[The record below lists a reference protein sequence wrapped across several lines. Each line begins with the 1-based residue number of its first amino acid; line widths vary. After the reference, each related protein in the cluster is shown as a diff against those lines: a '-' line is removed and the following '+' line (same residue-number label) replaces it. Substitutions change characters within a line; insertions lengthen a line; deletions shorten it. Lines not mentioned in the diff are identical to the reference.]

1 MMKYLKKTIIVLI
14 SVLICFASLSSSVF
28 ADGDYSVWDDLD
40 NPPSYPSYVDTD
52 DYLSRAQF
60 QAWSI
65 LKAYGMTD
73 AQAIGIMTNMQCEG
87 GYSSFSIEGWSYSN
101 AIDIFG
107 GREAYNNGTAQQMF
121 VEQHDDYTVAFLQD
135 HYLFTADEISVARQ
149 GRNRSN
155 YHGTAVGGAGYFCQ
169 GSGYCGIGLCQ
180 WTGGRAKL
188 LLDWSV
194 ENNCDWWVFPNQICW
209 MFTPPEE
216 GGDSAQP
223 YILRYFEATANA
235 SASECCRQWFT
246 VYEMGGGDT
255 SSSFYLNHCAERSR
269 LAGEL
274 YAIWTGR
281 SWDNQWGLDVLSGA
295 GLVGHGHFE
304 GIEDE
309 GILNNYSDVVLYYPM
324 NGGFL
329 FLDEAE
335 SLQPNNENVLRNY
348 VNGTECPQYALFEL
362 FGEDLHWYRYFG
374 EQTELPKYYDHA
386 YSGFIQ
392 NKVDQLFNEGD
403 FNILEYQ
410 ANQFLSC
417 NVYQGRVPVLT
428 TQNVADGRIDPRVS
442 QLRYSRFSG
451 YPYVLG
457 TISMAI
463 AKFFVSLTSVIVGHT
478 LFDKFVELLNFIE
491 TGYVWTTFIAPIIYF
506 IVAFAVIAFL
516 FSIVKMVSKYAQGMG
531 SSPKEIIM
539 RFLVGFIGLGI
550 IFCSTANPSNF
561 NNIMLGV
568 ATAMD
573 RVFESSLASS
583 LEGDEVAGVSN
594 SDIVTEAVLWKTCIF
609 NAWCRGQFEGRE
621 YDELYTTYANLDE
634 GQSAMPQ
641 SNSTESG
648 SDSTPYYNSAE
659 STGDVFVPI
668 GNGVEVRNWAAYLYS
683 CGSKYHIDS
692 TIDEEYELPEVIEYP
707 VATTTFSNRAVFA
720 DTFRVIDAQMDISP
734 QYYNDGTQVN
744 NYIKSKGIN
753 PEFFSQSAIMLVN
766 SALLMLIIPPV
777 FKKLKNFVLMIILT
791 IQSIYFT
798 IIELFKPDTGFRDLS
813 DNFKKSIGGYFVGSV
828 QTYIILIL
836 YMNFVDKGFVW
847 ALVYVILCLTV
858 LGFNLQDAKR
868 AIGEVKNTYYMIKKK
883 LVE

>member
-1 MMKYLKKTIIVLI
+1 
-14 SVLICFASLSSSVF
+14 
-28 ADGDYSVWDDLD
+28 
-40 NPPSYPSYVDTD
+40 
-52 DYLSRAQF
+52 
-60 QAWSI
+60 
-65 LKAYGMTD
+65 
-73 AQAIGIMTNMQCEG
+73 
-87 GYSSFSIEGWSYSN
+87 
-101 AIDIFG
+101 
-107 GREAYNNGTAQQMF
+107 
-121 VEQHDDYTVAFLQD
+121 
-135 HYLFTADEISVARQ
+135 
-149 GRNRSN
+149 
-155 YHGTAVGGAGYFCQ
+155 
-169 GSGYCGIGLCQ
+169 
-180 WTGGRAKL
+180 
-188 LLDWSV
+188 
-194 ENNCDWWVFPNQICW
+194 
-209 MFTPPEE
+209 
-216 GGDSAQP
+216 
-223 YILRYFEATANA
+223 
-235 SASECCRQWFT
+235 
-246 VYEMGGGDT
+246 
-255 SSSFYLNHCAERSR
+255 
-269 LAGEL
+269 
-274 YAIWTGR
+274 
-281 SWDNQWGLDVLSGA
+281 
-295 GLVGHGHFE
+295 
-304 GIEDE
+304 
-309 GILNNYSDVVLYYPM
+309 
-324 NGGFL
+324 
-329 FLDEAE
+329 
-335 SLQPNNENVLRNY
+335 
-348 VNGTECPQYALFEL
+348 
-362 FGEDLHWYRYFG
+362 
-374 EQTELPKYYDHA
+374 
-386 YSGFIQ
+386 
-392 NKVDQLFNEGD
+392 
-403 FNILEYQ
+403 
-410 ANQFLSC
+410 
-417 NVYQGRVPVLT
+417 
-428 TQNVADGRIDPRVS
+428 
-442 QLRYSRFSG
+442 
-451 YPYVLG
+451 
-457 TISMAI
+457 
-463 AKFFVSLTSVIVGHT
+463 
-478 LFDKFVELLNFIE
+478 
-491 TGYVWTTFIAPIIYF
+491 
-506 IVAFAVIAFL
+506 
-516 FSIVKMVSKYAQGMG
+516 
-531 SSPKEIIM
+531 M